1 MRCPPR
7 RFGHIVRF
15 QGQEI
20 NPFEMSIV
28 QPRMVLVSFAGPV
41 AVRSLGGIRAM
52 EVKQLKRHT
61 TAREIRQKSRTHII
75 GLLTA
80 Y

>member
-28 QPRMVLVSFAGPV
+28 QPRMVLVGFTGPV
-41 AVRSLGGIRAM
+41 AVRSLGGISAM
-52 EVKQLKRHT
+52 ELKQLKRQT
-61 TAREIRQKSRTHII
+61 AAREICQKSQTHII
-75 GLLTA
+75 
-80 Y
+80 

>member
-7 RFGHIVRF
+7 RFGHIARF

-28 QPRMVLVSFAGPV
+28 QPRMVLVGFAGPV
-41 AVRSLGGIRAM
+41 AARFLGGISAM
-52 EVKQLKRHT
+52 EVKQLKRRT
-61 TAREIRQKSRTHII
+61 AAREIRQKSQTHII
-75 GLLTA
+75 GLLTD

>member
-28 QPRMVLVSFAGPV
+28 QPRMVLVGFTGPV
-41 AVRSLGGIRAM
+41 AVRSLGGISTM
-52 EVKQLKRHT
+52 ELKQLKRQT
-61 TAREIRQKSRTHII
+61 AAREICQKSQTHII
-75 GLLTA
+75 
-80 Y
+80 